1 MTDPAA
7 SPASSAAD
15 AAPAAP
21 RARFVHLRVHTEYS
35 IADGTVRVDEMV
47 AKAAADRQPALAMTD
62 AGNLFGLVKFY
73 KEARG
78 KGVKPICGCDVLI
91 ANPGDPEHPF
101 GLLLLVQN
109 RVGYLRLCELISRAW
124 LTNQVRGRPELIESW
139 LDEGTDGLIA
149 LSGAAHGEIGVQLAQ
164 GNAAGARA
172 TARRL
177 AARFPDRF
185 YIELQRS
192 KQPEQQSHVF
202 DAARLAADLGLP
214 IVATHPVQF
223 LDPDDFLAHE
233 ARYCVAAGERLN
245 NTRRPRPFTEDQ
257 YLRSQDDMAAL
268 FADLPTALEN
278 TLEIARRCSLQLVL
292 GKPQLPQF
300 PTPDGY
306 TLDDWMVHLSRQ
318 GLDERLIQLYADPAE
333 REAKRPEYLAR
344 LEFECGT
351 IIKMGFPG
359 YFLIVADFINW
370 AKQNGVPVGP
380 GRGSGAG
387 SLVAYVLGITDL
399 DPLRYNLLFE
409 RFLNPERVSMP
420 DFDIDFCQEGRD
432 SVIAY
437 VRGKYG
443 ADAVSQIATFGTM
456 AAKAALRDIGRV
468 LDMGYGYVDS
478 IAKLVPAPPG
488 KTVTIRRRTDPKD
501 EKTIYAR
508 EVEPQIEEREKNEEE
523 VATLLDLAAR
533 VEGITRNIGMHAGGV
548 VIAPG
553 KLTDFCPLYVQEGS
567 ISVVSQFD
575 KDDVEAVGLVKFDFL
590 GLTTLTIL
598 DWAVRYIHRRPGCE
612 NFDLSKAP
620 LDDAGA
626 FEILK
631 TANTVAVFQLES
643 RGMQDMLIKAK
654 PDKFEDIIALVALY
668 RPGPMDLIP
677 SFCDRKHGRE
687 RVEYP
692 DPRVESILSETY
704 GIMVYQEQVM
714 QMAQIIGGYS
724 LGGADLLRRAMGK
737 KKADEMATHR
747 ALFAEGAGKNGITE
761 PKANEMFDL
770 MEKFAGYGFNKSHA
784 AAYALLAYHT
794 AYLKKHFAAEFY
806 AGNMSCA
813 MDDTDKIKILWSDA
827 TRNNGLKVLG
837 PDVNLSAYRFEPTDA
852 NTIRYGLGAIKGT
865 GEGAILNILEARKAG
880 PFTSLFDF
888 VLRVDKRSVNRRT
901 IEALVK
907 AGAFDSIHADR
918 AALLASVSLAMDF
931 GDQRAAS
938 ASQNSLFGDDDVVEG
953 EPPLVHV
960 EPWSLHQLLTE
971 EKTVFGFSLSGHLFD
986 AWAGEVR
993 KFARTWLDQIRPSR
1007 EPQTLAGV
1015 ISGVRIMMGRRGRM
1029 AIVAID
1035 DGRAQ
1040 QEIMVTGENLD
1051 TYRNVLVEDTLI
1063 VVTGVVRQDEFSG
1076 GVRIMVDNI
1085 ETLAQA
1091 RARHA
1096 KHLRLVVEQ
1105 PQDGAITRA
1114 SEFLARLEP
1123 LPTVGLPV
1131 HVEVRNGRWSGVL
1144 KLGANQRVLC
1154 DDTEFKS
1161 LAEAA
1166 NAAEWHL
1173 VY

>member
-1 MTDPAA
+1 MTETAA
-7 SPASSAAD
+7 LAPSSAD
-15 AAPAAP
+15 APVAPA
-21 RARFVHLRVHTEYS
+21 ARFVHLRVHTEYS
-35 IADGTVRVDEMV
+35 ITDGIVRVDDMV

-78 KGVKPICGCDVLI
+78 KGVKPICGCDVTL
-91 ANPGDPEHPF
+91 ANPADPEHPF
-101 GLLLLVQN
+101 DLLLLVQN
-109 RVGYLRLCELISRAW
+109 RAGYLRLCELLSRAW
-124 LTNQVRGRPELIESW
+124 LTNQVRGRPELMESW
-139 LDEGTDGLIA
+139 LDDGTDGLIA
-149 LSGAAHGEIGVQLAQ
+149 LSGAAQGEIGCLLAQ

-172 TARRL
+172 AAQRL

-192 KQPEQQSHVF
+192 SHPEQQRHVPE
-202 DAARLAADLGLP
+202 AARLAAELGLP

-223 LDPDDFLAHE
+223 LEPDDFIAHE

-245 NTRRPRPFTEDQ
+245 NTRRPKPFTQDQ
-257 YLRSQDDMAAL
+257 YLRSQDEMAAL
-268 FADLPTALEN
+268 FADLPAALEN
-278 TLEIARRCSLQLVL
+278 TLEIARRCSLQLEL
-292 GKPQLPQF
+292 GKPKLPQF

-306 TLDDWMVHLSRQ
+306 TLDDWLVHLSKE
-318 GLDERLIQLYADPAE
+318 GLEKRLAVLFPDEAE
-333 REAKRPEYLAR
+333 RAARRPEYFAR

-370 AKQNGVPVGP
+370 AKNNGVPVGP

-420 DFDIDFCQEGRD
+420 DFDIDFCQDGRER
-432 SVIAY
+432 VIEY
-437 VRGKYG
+437 VRDKYG
-443 ADAVSQIATFGTM
+443 AESVSQIATFGTM
-456 AAKAALRDIGRV
+456 AAKAALRDVGRV

-488 KTVTIRRRTDPKD
+488 KTVTIRKRTNPKD

-548 VIAPG
+548 LIAPG

-567 ISVVSQFD
+567 NVVSQYD

-598 DWAVRYIHRRPGCE
+598 DWAVRYIHRRPGHE
-612 NFDLSKAP
+612 QFDLSQTP

-626 FEILK
+626 FEVLK

-643 RGMQDMLIKAK
+643 RGMQDMLIKAR

-737 KKADEMATHR
+737 KKAEEMAQHR
-747 ALFAEGAGKNGITE
+747 ALFAAGAAKNGITE

-784 AAYALLAYHT
+784 AAYALLSYYT
-794 AYLKKHFAAEFY
+794 AYLKKHFPAEFY

-837 PDVNLSAYRFEPTDA
+837 PDVNLSAYRFEPTDE

-901 IEALVK
+901 IEALIR
-907 AGAFDSIHADR
+907 AGAFDSITPDR
-918 AALLASVSLAMDF
+918 ASLLASVQLAMDF
-931 GDQRAAS
+931 GEQRAAS

-953 EPPLVHV
+953 EPPLVPC

-993 KFARTWLDQIRPSR
+993 RFARTWLDQVRPSR
-1007 EPQTLAGV
+1007 EQQTLAGV

-1051 TYRNVLVEDTLI
+1051 TYRNVLVEDALI
-1063 VVTGVVRQDEFSG
+1063 VVTGVVRSDEFSG
-1076 GVRIMVDNI
+1076 GVRIMVDSI
-1085 ETLAQA
+1085 ETLAAA

-1105 PQDGAITRA
+1105 PQDGAIERA
-1114 SEFLARLEP
+1114 NEFLGRLEP
-1123 LPTVGLPV
+1123 LPSMGVPV
-1131 HVEVRNGRWSGVL
+1131 QIEVRNGSWSGVL
-1144 KLGANQRVLC
+1144 KLPPDKRVLC
-1154 DDTEFKS
+1154 DDIEIKQ
-1161 LAEAA
+1161 LAQAA
-1166 NAAEWHL
+1166 SAREWQL